1 MPAEQG
7 PLDAASIPP
16 SLAEMVTNGANRVAP
31 YTPSPAGLAAF
42 VLAIAVAAAVQ
53 RWNRRRGSAVLVV
66 AVAALSAVPG
76 LRVVATARSDS
87 PMRAELSAT
96 KLDAFRD
103 DLERFARSNG
113 CARVTTS
120 RCEACQ
126 PIVRFALADIDTCAQ
141 PASIRLGPDALRRGC
156 QATSATASGRPEL
169 VCGTVND
176 DDPVV
181 PRVSA
186 P

>member
-1 MPAEQG
+1 MRAEQG
-7 PLDAASIPP
+7 PLDAASMPP

-42 VLAIAVAAAVQ
+42 VLAIAVAAAAQ

-66 AVAALSAVPG
+66 VVAALSAAPG
-76 LRVVATARSDS
+76 LRVIATARSDS

-103 DLERFARSNG
+103 DLERFARGNG

-126 PIVRFALADIDTCAQ
+126 PIVRFALAEIDPCEH

-156 QATSATASGRPEL
+156 EATSGSASARPEL
-169 VCGTVND
+169 VCGTVSD
-176 DDPVV
+176 EDPVV
-181 PRVSA
+181 PLVGA